1 MLYMPASVPLVGMVE
16 ALQEYILQHHIQ
28 FLIVDSLARASG
40 GSITDEE
47 GVGMM
52 FEAIR
57 QLELPCLCIHH
68 TNRGDDYYGSPYIRA
83 NARNIWRLRS
93 AASEGL
99 GRLSMQLQQEKEND
113 GPGVGSL
120 GFVLEFKG
128 DPFDPESVV
137 LSAQDASLIPELRK
151 HARLWQQLQAS
162 LTETPNH
169 RMEIAT
175 IGATLNLDKS
185 RQETLRNYI
194 WALRNETGKYKKL
207 AELMHVNGDWL
218 ALNTPE
224 GMEGVSELPETN
236 TATETQSTPVVP
248 SVSGVSLNSTTGD
261 LGWGDVTE
269 EIDSISQPIK
279 KEVIW

>member
-1 MLYMPASVPLVGMVE
+1 
-16 ALQEYILQHHIQ
+16 
-28 FLIVDSLARASG
+28 
-40 GSITDEE
+40 
-47 GVGMM
+47 
-52 FEAIR
+52 
-57 QLELPCLCIHH
+57 
-68 TNRGDDYYGSPYIRA
+68 
-83 NARNIWRLRS
+83 
-93 AASEGL
+93 
-99 GRLSMQLQQEKEND
+99 MQLQQEKEND

-137 LSAQDASLIPELRK
+137 LSAQDASLIPELRT

-224 GMEGVSELPETN
+224 GME
-236 TATETQSTPVVP
+236 PV
-248 SVSGVSLNSTTGD
+248 VSGVSLNSTTGD

-269 EIDSISQPIK
+269 EIDSTAPIK
-279 KEVIW
+279 KEVVW

>member
-1 MLYMPASVPLVGMVE
+1 
-16 ALQEYILQHHIQ
+16 
-28 FLIVDSLARASG
+28 
-40 GSITDEE
+40 
-47 GVGMM
+47 
-52 FEAIR
+52 
-57 QLELPCLCIHH
+57 
-68 TNRGDDYYGSPYIRA
+68 
-83 NARNIWRLRS
+83 
-93 AASEGL
+93 
-99 GRLSMQLQQEKEND
+99 MQLQQEKEND

-194 WALRNETGKYKKL
+194 WALRNETHKYKKL
-207 AELMHVNGDWL
+207 EEIMHVNGDYL

-269 EIDSISQPIK
+269 EIDSIAQPIK

>member
-1 MLYMPASVPLVGMVE
+1 MV
-16 ALQEYILQHHIQ
+16 
-28 FLIVDSLARASG
+28 
-40 GSITDEE
+40 
-47 GVGMM
+47 
-52 FEAIR
+52 
-57 QLELPCLCIHH
+57 IHH
-68 TNRGDDYYGSPYIRA
+68 TNKADDYYGSPYIRA

-93 AASEGL
+93 AASEGQ

-120 GFVLEFKG
+120 GFVLEFQG
-128 DPFDPESVV
+128 DPFDPEAVI

-169 RMEIAT
+169 RMAIAE

-194 WALRNETGKYKKL
+194 WALKNETNKYKKL
-207 AELMHVNGDWL
+207 SELMHVNGDWL

-224 GMEGVSELPETN
+224 GMEGVVPEVQPQEEDVVEEVDS
-236 TATETQSTPVVP
+236 TE
-248 SVSGVSLNSTTGD
+248 
-261 LGWGDVTE
+261 
-269 EIDSISQPIK
+269 QPIK
-279 KEVIW
+279 QEVIW

>member
-1 MLYMPASVPLVGMVE
+1 
-16 ALQEYILQHHIQ
+16 
-28 FLIVDSLARASG
+28 
-40 GSITDEE
+40 
-47 GVGMM
+47 
-52 FEAIR
+52 
-57 QLELPCLCIHH
+57 
-68 TNRGDDYYGSPYIRA
+68 
-83 NARNIWRLRS
+83 
-93 AASEGL
+93 
-99 GRLSMQLQQEKEND
+99 MQLQQEKEND

-175 IGATLNLDKS
+175 IGATLNLDKP

-224 GMEGVSELPETN
+224 GME
-236 TATETQSTPVVP
+236 PV
-248 SVSGVSLNSTTGD
+248 VSGVSLNSTTGD

-269 EIDSISQPIK
+269 EVDSTAQPIK